1 MKWLFGI
8 ALVMVLTHLY
18 FRYGTR
24 RLERRRLERERRE
37 RDGGDDL
44 G

>member
-24 RLERRRLERERRE
+24 RLERRRREQE
-37 RDGGDDL
+37 GGDGD
-44 G
+44 GDAQA